1 MKLTSICRKMYNSFR
16 GRDVIA
22 VQSDIIESVQDE
34 VQELRRQLNNK
45 IKDNEILQSRIN
57 ELSGV
62 RVGLQKEL
70 HELLNKPP
78 VVVYESKFVMTQKVY
93 EQFENSL
100 EPPIVTNNTTAQGA
114 GYIAGIQRALT
125 ALRRNFVSGN

>member
-1 MKLTSICRKMYNSFR
+1 MTIVSICRKIYNSFR

-22 VQSDIIESVQDE
+22 VQENIIDSVQDE
-34 VQELRRQLNNK
+34 CRELRRQLNNK

-57 ELSGV
+57 ELGGI

-70 HELLNKPP
+70 HELLNKPD

-93 EQFENSL
+93 DAFERGL

-114 GYIAGIQRALT
+114 GYIAGIQRALSE
-125 ALRRNFVSGN
+125 LRKQFVTGN